1 MKFEK
6 PITNMMK
13 QREELLLNAFK
24 QTYGYLTKAEICVII
39 GSDDERTARD
49 VVAHLRKRYP
59 IISTSDGRGYK
70 LARKRSDL
78 EEAEHALAE
87 LSSRIEEL
95 EKNMKPLYK
104 FRDWAK
110 FGGQNGR

>member
-1 MKFEK
+1 MKYRK
-6 PITNMMK
+6 PLTPN
-13 QREELLLNAFK
+13 RELRIKLLLDAFK
-24 QTYGYLTKAEICVII
+24 QTYGYLTKAQICEIID
-39 GSDDERTARD
+39 SNDERTAREI
-49 VVAHLRKRYP
+49 VAHLRKKYP
-59 IISTSDGRGYK
+59 IISTSDGKGYK

-110 FGGQNGR
+110 FGGQNG

>member
-1 MKFEK
+1 MKCEK
-6 PITNMMK
+6 PITNLMSH
-13 QREELLLNAFK
+13 RAELLLNAFK
-24 QTYGYLTKAEICVII
+24 QNRGYITKSQICEII
-39 GSDDERTARD
+39 GSSDERTARD

-87 LSSRIEEL
+87 FSSRIEEL

-110 FGGQNGR
+110 FGGQNG

>member
-1 MKFEK
+1 MRCEK
-6 PITNMMK
+6 PITSNMK
-13 QREELLLNAFK
+13 YKTELLLNAFK
-24 QTYGYLTKAEICVII
+24 QTYGYLTKSQICEII
-39 GSDDERTARD
+39 GSKDERTARD

-59 IISTSDGRGYK
+59 IISTSDGKGYK

-87 LSSRIEEL
+87 FSSRIEEL

-110 FGGQNGR
+110 YGGQNG

>member
-1 MKFEK
+1 MKYEK
-6 PITNMMK
+6 SITFNMK
-13 QREELLLNAFK
+13 CKTERLLNAFK
-24 QTYGYLTKAEICVII
+24 QTYGYLTKTQICEII
-39 GSDDERTARD
+39 GSKDERAARD
-49 VVAHLRKRYP
+49 VVAHLRKRHP

-78 EEAEHALAE
+78 EEAEHTLAE

-110 FGGQNGR
+110 YGGQNG

>member
-1 MKFEK
+1 MKCEK
-6 PITNMMK
+6 PITPNMK
-13 QREELLLNAFK
+13 SKSVRLLNAFK
-24 QTYGYLTKAEICVII
+24 QTYGYLTKTQIGEII
-39 GSDDERTARD
+39 GSTDERTARD
-49 VVAHLRKRYP
+49 VVAHLRKSYP

-110 FGGQNGR
+110 YGGQNG